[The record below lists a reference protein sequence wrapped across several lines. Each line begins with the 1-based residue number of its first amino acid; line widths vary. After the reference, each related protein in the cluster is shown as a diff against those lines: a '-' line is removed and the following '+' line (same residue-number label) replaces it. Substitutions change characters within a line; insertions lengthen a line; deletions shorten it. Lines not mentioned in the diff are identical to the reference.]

1 MTTWKT
7 ASATSHLPSTLSPP
21 ARALSDAP
29 PQAKRMAEQGEGKS
43 DGSTLGEEAVRKEL
57 DNLLSALGASVKGVD
72 PEDLK

>member
-1 MTTWKT
+1 
-7 ASATSHLPSTLSPP
+7 
-21 ARALSDAP
+21 
-29 PQAKRMAEQGEGKS
+29 MAEQGEGKS